1 MQIFS
6 FSNYKY
12 LIEKAKYELNQ
23 LEKVNDNLQN
33 EYIITNII
41 FTLNHIYDW
50 FLLDENIK
58 LEYKIKI
65 INKFNPYD
73 NIKNVSS
80 SFKKYYNKTSRFP
93 ELNLFQKTIRELC
106 NKIKHFSK
114 KEIEYSSKIYNS
126 LCGEMMMQCGESK
139 AQCGAFYFQYYV
151 KIGEDEIIVFELL
164 KKLIDEWNDI
174 DNILQREYNSKSN
187 SKILYGRD
195 K

>member
-23 LEKVNDNLQN
+23 LEKVNDNLQS

-50 FLLDENIK
+50 FLLDEDIEP
-58 LEYKIKI
+58 EYKTQI

-73 NIKNVSS
+73 NINSVNK
-80 SFKKYYNKTSRFP
+80 SFIEYYLKINIFP
-93 ELNLFQKTIRELC
+93 KLNLYQKTIRDLC
-106 NKIKHFSK
+106 NKIKHSTK

-164 KKLIDEWNDI
+164 KKLIDEWN
-174 DNILQREYNSKSN
+174 NIELK
-187 SKILYGRD
+187 KI
-195 K
+195 